1 MASKG
6 ILAGPVVGLKYQTP
20 RHCGVTNE
28 RGEFDYEIGERV
40 AFLIGSQ
47 AMGSA
52 LGALRLTLADIV
64 SRVDGNPHKLMDP
77 GLTNIARF
85 LCTLDYEGNLDT
97 GIVIPPRVHDII
109 GRRRIDFRHDVD
121 FAGGPADKIAAF
133 ADDPTVIGIL
143 ADLNRAGVFAES
155 ASRSLCSPATARNE
169 VRRHIMGI
177 RRFRDVRIPLRNG
190 LYVLADVFRPDK
202 EGKFPV
208 IMNCGPYGRAFY
220 HHSICSQAD
229 FLAHEEMEERYFLG
243 NPDGLVFE
251 NHETVNTAVWVPADY
266 VVIRVD
272 GPGSGKNPGKLA
284 PWGIETAEAFRDAIE
299 WAADQPWTNGHV
311 GLWGMSYYAMSQHA
325 AASLKPRGLKAMV
338 AIGTD
343 IDMYEEVAYTGGIL
357 NAEFF
362 SHWYR
367 NGVLPPVCG
376 TPDEVGF
383 TDLVRRAPFKD
394 SDPAAAFGPRST
406 VFMNADISSVQVPL
420 WVVACT
426 THVAHFHQLG
436 SSEAYLSTP
445 TPNKKID
452 FLEDWFTKPYSRWAV
467 ADHMAFFDHWL
478 KGVQNGIMERPP
490 VRLEIR
496 AGNGCSVLQDEQEWP
511 IARTQYQRWHFDASP
526 SEWPGDEHRP
536 DFLRLSTTAP
546 TASARATYSAEV
558 PIECRS
564 GPPSALMAIKPPSAS
579 LAWKTGVSFIS
590 EPVAEDTVLAGYGKA
605 GLWVSSTT
613 EDMDIFLGIRII
625 DAQGQ
630 EVDYAGP
637 TTMGLRATHYPLMK
651 GWLKV
656 SHRQVDEAR
665 TTVYT
670 VKHTHL
676 KSDHAPLV
684 PDAPVMVE
692 IEIIPTA
699 ALIKRGHRIRVD
711 IQPFDGFDHGT
722 RHFYDPTYHDR
733 AQNTI
738 WTGPGHPGYV
748 QLPVVP
754 PPR

>member
-1 MASKG
+1 MSLKG

-28 RGEFDYEIGERV
+28 RGEFDYEPGERV

-52 LGALRLTLADIV
+52 LGAPRLTLADIV

-85 LCTLDYEGNLDT
+85 LCTLDHVGNLDT
-97 GIVIPPRVHDII
+97 GILIPPRVHDII

-121 FAGGPADKIAAF
+121 FAGGPTDKIAAF
-133 ADDPTVIGIL
+133 ADDPNVMGIL
-143 ADLNRAGVFAES
+143 ADLNRAGIFAEGE
-155 ASRSLCSPATARNE
+155 SRTLCSAATARNE

-190 LYVLADVFRPDK
+190 LFVLADVFRPDK
-202 EGKFPV
+202 EGRFPV
-208 IMNCGPYGRAFY
+208 IMNCGPYGRAFH

-243 NPDGLVFE
+243 NPEGLVFE

-272 GPGSGKNPGKLA
+272 GPGTGKNPGKLA

-383 TDLVRRAPFKD
+383 TELVRRAPFKD

-406 VFMNADISSVQVPL
+406 VFMNADISAVQVPL
-420 WVVACT
+420 WWWPAPRT
-426 THVAHFHQLG
+426 LRIFISWAAARPISQLPRRTRRSISWRTG
-436 SSEAYLSTP
+436 LP
-445 TPNKKID
+445 
-452 FLEDWFTKPYSRWAV
+452 SRT
-467 ADHMAFFDHWL
+467 
-478 KGVQNGIMERPP
+478 
-490 VRLEIR
+490 R
-496 AGNGCSVLQDEQEWP
+496 AGRWP
-511 IARTQYQRWHFDASP
+511 ITWRSLTTGSRACRTGSWGGRRCAWRSVRAMAAP
-526 SEWPGDEHRP
+526 SCRKN
-536 DFLRLSTTAP
+536 
-546 TASARATYSAEV
+546 
-558 PIECRS
+558 RS
-564 GPPSALMAIKPPSAS
+564 GRSRGPIPALA
-579 LAWKTGVSFIS
+579 F
-590 EPVAEDTVLAGYGKA
+590 
-605 GLWVSSTT
+605 
-613 EDMDIFLGIRII
+613 R
-625 DAQGQ
+625 
-630 EVDYAGP
+630 
-637 TTMGLRATHYPLMK
+637 R
-651 GWLKV
+651 
-656 SHRQVDEAR
+656 
-665 TTVYT
+665 
-670 VKHTHL
+670 
-676 KSDHAPLV
+676 
-684 PDAPVMVE
+684 
-692 IEIIPTA
+692 
-699 ALIKRGHRIRVD
+699 
-711 IQPFDGFDHGT
+711 
-722 RHFYDPTYHDR
+722 
-733 AQNTI
+733 
-738 WTGPGHPGYV
+738 GPGRVARG
-748 QLPVVP
+748 
-754 PPR
+754 